1 MPQFDIRNANLSADG
16 LQAIKDRIGFVPFV
30 YDTGYP
36 VLGVYVDNDPVPSG
50 STIFAESVGGRVPFD
65 PDFHDGVR
73 GNLVVGYGHTYNNE
87 GSIHRGSESL
97 FWDFYGHYSNDTFR
111 INNVDYS
118 FPIQRGD
125 TYATSDSGGNWVDGN
140 GDVQTS
146 GIRIAYTGND
156 SSNSNMRFSESLAST
171 LLAEDVVG
179 YVNKVIAIF
188 DDEDDDGNLLYAD
201 CFPYDTDLAQQH
213 FDMMVLVCYQIGKEA
228 FDASYFVYQYKQVD
242 GTAVT
247 SEADLDAYNNAGY
260 ALMFLGSKPSPA
272 DYPSGV
278 DPNNLKVVYNPI
290 VVNGVKVTWK
300 SKLLWDD
307 AMVKARQGDI
317 EELLEPNNDLQW
329 YYDAQLAQWVNAPL
343 DPRKNSQWYQGE
355 PIPEDFFMA
364 RPNAPAWVDI
374 VYSTL
379 PTGIVANTILELL
392 EQGREDEIPLYYTG
406 DASIYDTDPGN
417 ANYWEE
423 DPFYQKYYS
432 ALWQLNNRWYEGNQT
447 YLAIRPSSTNG
458 AAIVA
463 QGDGAVPPFI
473 LGLDNGEG
481 ELQVWI
487 TSNYAESNIDPIT
500 RVDDTIY
507 DIAEGI
513 KLGDRANGQWVHR
526 AITRKGNT
534 WKTWENGVKVSE
546 WNSETTVKRVT
557 RDAKTGGTD
566 SKASL
571 HLSIGRGQQADYFKG
586 YIDGLKFTKGE
597 SLYDA
602 DFDVPTSAP
611 TIDQTANLYK
621 GNHNLESAFSAIK
634 KVMSQLETEY
644 RINTNGT
651 LDAGLPENVFV
662 GHGTDTPTAIIVRD
676 SQGEDPGITGL
687 NPDALT
693 TQFEAEDWV
702 AGVEYIE
709 NAGSDGENIDLYER
723 FLTEVPYYDLFGNP
737 LERVAYVA
745 ETEVSSNM
753 APKRAEA
760 FLEEFT
766 RIKKSLSLSLEYYD
780 VKGDFEV
787 GDNIF
792 VYDPEI
798 GFVDTPTKA
807 VADGRSEPYEQIWQ
821 GQFINPEK
829 IRIVGITYP
838 IEETFGVYLRKVVSA
853 SPFVVRYYDL
863 NDYIEFEAGNTQLE
877 VGEIG
882 KQIGDDLRFSSQI
895 SGAATGDKMYKPNKV
910 IDPDDPAN
918 EGIRLTTGFETDA
931 LGTQRSIIFL
941 EWLVPRNS
949 DETLITNGL
958 QYEITVQPVNPV
970 LGGTEHYFINWGNT
984 TFTIQDLLQAT
995 DYKVG
1000 VQAITTGASS
1010 GFVYETITT
1019 AVDTG
1024 TPPTPDEATTLASLQ
1039 GAIQVIHRLGA
1050 ATDAQGNPLA
1060 TVVDFTL
1067 PSDLSHLNVYGS
1079 TTSGFTVGES
1089 SLIGKVPADASM
1101 LRLGIPAVTT
1111 LKGDSLDSADTM
1123 FFRFTA
1129 VDLAGNESDASPEQQ
1144 KSANLVLT
1152 ENIDDAAITT
1162 AKIRNLSVDTAK
1174 IANAAITNAKIG
1186 NLIESDNYSLGTSGW
1201 TIRKQDT
1208 GYPNGYAEFN
1218 DAVFRGNITATSGD
1232 IGGWTIASDKL
1243 SADDGNSNSME
1254 IDGANA
1260 YIQAN
1265 YTAGSAGFKLNAD
1278 GSVEF
1283 NDGTFRGDLSAGT
1296 ISIGSGNAV
1305 FNVDSNGNMWLGHAN
1320 YGDAPFTVSNS
1331 GVLFASGATITG
1343 TMTIN
1348 AGSVHIG

>member
-1 MPQFDIRNANLSADG
+1 MPQFDLANANLSTDG
-16 LQAIKDRIGFVPFV
+16 LAAVKSRIGFVPFV

-36 VLGVYVDNDPVPSG
+36 VRGVYIDNDPVPSG
-50 STIFAESVGGRVPFD
+50 STPFAEGVGGRVPFD
-65 PDFHDGVR
+65 PEFHDGVR
-73 GNLVVGYGHTYNNE
+73 GNLVVGYGHTYLNE
-87 GSIHRGSESL
+87 GAVHRGSDSL
-97 FWDFYGHYSNDTFR
+97 YYDFYGLYTDDTFT
-111 INNVDYS
+111 INTVDYS
-118 FPIQRGD
+118 FPIQTGS
-125 TYATSDSGGNWVDGN
+125 TYATSNSGGNYLDVN
-140 GDVQTS
+140 SAVQTT
-146 GIRIAYTGND
+146 GIRVAYTGND
-156 SSNSNMRFSESLAST
+156 NANNNMRFSESLAST
-171 LLAEDVVG
+171 LLSEDLVG
-179 YVNKVIAIF
+179 YIAKVKSVFNSYKDA
-188 DDEDDDGNLLYAD
+188 
-201 CFPYDTDLAQQH
+201 FPYDNTLAQKH
-213 FDMMVLVCYQIGKEA
+213 FDMMVLVCFQIGKEA
-228 FDASYFVYQYKQVD
+228 FSNSFFVHLYKQVD
-242 GTAVT
+242 GTSVT
-247 SEADLDAYNNAGY
+247 QSSDLTAYNDSGY
-260 ALMFLGSKPSPA
+260 ALMFLGAKPSPA

-278 DPNNLKVVYNPI
+278 DPNNLKTVYEPV

-300 SKLLWDD
+300 SAMIWDD
-307 AMVKARQGDI
+307 AMIKARREDI
-317 EELLEPNNDLQW
+317 DDLLGSNSSINPS
-329 YYDAQLAQWVNAPL
+329 ATPL
-343 DPRKNSQWYQGE
+343 DPRTNSQWYQG
-355 PIPEDFFMA
+355 PAIIEDFFMA
-364 RPNAPAWVDI
+364 RPNAPQWVDI

-379 PTGIVANTILELL
+379 PTGSVSNTILELL
-392 EQGREDEIPLYYTG
+392 SQGRQDEIPLYYTG
-406 DASIYDTDPGN
+406 DASIYDTSEGP
-417 ANYWEE
+417 ANYWEDE
-423 DPFYQKYYS
+423 PLYQKYFS
-432 ALWQLNNRWYEGNQT
+432 LIWQINNRWYKGDQT
-447 YLAIRPSSTNG
+447 FINVRPATTNG
-458 AAIVA
+458 PAVAA
-463 QGDGAVPPFI
+463 QGDGSIPPYIFGLNDGTGR
-473 LGLDNGEG
+473 LG
-481 ELQVWI
+481 VYI
-487 TSNYAESNIDPIT
+487 TGHYAESNIDGIT
-500 RVDDTIY
+500 GVDSTIWN
-507 DIAEGI
+507 IANNK
-513 KLGDRANGQWVHR
+513 KLGDVPSTNQWVHR
-526 AITRKGNT
+526 AITRKGNKFT
-534 WKTWENGVKVSE
+534 TWENGVKVDE
-546 WNSETTVKRVT
+546 WFSDKVIKRNT

-566 SKASL
+566 EKASL
-571 HLSIGRGQQADYFKG
+571 KLSIGRSQQADYFKG
-586 YIDGLKFTKGE
+586 YIDGLRITKGE
-597 SLYDA
+597 ALYDA
-602 DFDVPTSAP
+602 SFTPDTTP
-611 TIDQTANLYK
+611 TIQTTVNNYT
-621 GNHNLESAFSAIK
+621 GNHNVESAYSAIK
-634 KVMSQLETEY
+634 KVMSQLEAEY

-651 LDAGLPENVFV
+651 LDSGLPESIFV
-662 GHGTDTPTAIIVRD
+662 GHGTNEPTAIIVRD
-676 SQGEDPGITGL
+676 SGGEDPAIIGL

-702 AGVEYIE
+702 AGVEYLE
-709 NAGSDGENIDLYER
+709 NVGSDGEHMDSYER
-723 FLTEVPYYDLFGNP
+723 FLTNVPYYDLFGNP
-737 LERVAYVA
+737 LERVAYV
-745 ETEVSSNM
+745 TESEVTSNM

-760 FLEEFT
+760 FLDEFT

-787 GDNIF
+787 GDNIY

-798 GFVDTPTKA
+798 GFVDDNTKA
-807 VADGRSEPYEQIWQ
+807 IADGRSEPYETIWQ

-838 IEETFGVYLRKVVSA
+838 IEDTFGVYLRKVVSTNPY
-853 SPFVVRYYDL
+853 SVRYYDL
-863 NDYIEFEAGNTQLE
+863 CDYVEFETGNTTLE

-895 SGAATGDKMYKPNKV
+895 SGAFTGEKQYKPGKV
-910 IDPDDPAN
+910 LDPDDTDN
-918 EGIRLTTGFETDA
+918 EGIRTTTGFETDA
-931 LGTQRSIIFL
+931 LGTQRSIIFV
-941 EWLVPRNS
+941 EWLVPRN
-949 DETLITNGL
+949 DDGTIINNGL
-958 QYEITVQPVNPV
+958 QYEITVQPLNPA

-995 DYKVG
+995 SYKVG

-1060 TVVDFTL
+1060 SVVDFTL

-1129 VDLAGNESDASPEQQ
+1129 VDLAGNESAASPEQQ

>member
-1 MPQFDIRNANLSADG
+1 MPQFDLANANISTDG
-16 LQAIKDRIGFVPFV
+16 LQAVKDRIGFVPFV

-36 VLGVYVDNDPVPSG
+36 VKGVYVDNDPVPSG

-87 GSIHRGSESL
+87 GAMHRGSDSL
-97 FWDFYGHYSNDTFR
+97 YYDFYGLYVNDTFT
-111 INNVDYS
+111 INTVDYS
-118 FPIQRGD
+118 FPIQVGD
-125 TYATSDSGGNWVDGN
+125 TYATSDSGGNYLDSGGN
-140 GDVQTS
+140 VVTR
-146 GIRIAYTGND
+146 GIRVSYTGDD
-156 SSNSNMRFSESLAST
+156 STNSNMRFSESLAST
-171 LLAEDVVG
+171 LLGEDLVG
-179 YVNKVIAIF
+179 YKNKVIDIF
-188 DDEDDDGNLLYAD
+188 DGYEDS
-201 CFPYDTDLAQQH
+201 FPYDNTLAQQH
-213 FDMMVLVCYQIGKEA
+213 FDMMVLVCFQIGKEA
-228 FDASYFVYQYKQVD
+228 FSNSFFVYQYKQVD

-247 SEADLDAYNNAGY
+247 SSSDLSAYDDAGY
-260 ALMFLGSKPSPA
+260 ALMFLGAKPSPA
-272 DYPSGV
+272 DYPSGT
-278 DPNNLKVVYNPI
+278 DPNNLKVAYDPI
-290 VVNGVKVTWK
+290 VVNGVKVTWE
-300 SKLLWDD
+300 SKLIWDE
-307 AMVKARQGDI
+307 AMVKARQADI
-317 EELLEPNNDLQW
+317 DDLLGANSN
-329 YYDAQLAQWVNAPL
+329 VNPTATPL
-343 DPRKNSQWYQGE
+343 DPRTNSQWYQGP
-355 PIPEDFFMA
+355 PIPQDFFMA
-364 RPNAPAWVDI
+364 RPNAPQWVDVI
-374 VYSTL
+374 TSTL
-379 PTGIVANTILELL
+379 PTGSVSNTILALPAAGL
-392 EQGREDEIPLYYTG
+392 EDQIPLYYTG

-432 ALWQLNNRWYEGNQT
+432 LVWQIHNRWYKGNQT
-447 YLAIRPSSTNG
+447 YLNVRPATTNG
-458 AAIVA
+458 PAIAA
-463 QGDGAVPPFI
+463 QGDGAVPPYI
-473 LGLDNGEG
+473 LGLDNGSG
-481 ELQVWI
+481 ELQVWM
-487 TSNYAESNIDPIT
+487 TSNYAESTIDGIT
-500 RVDDTIY
+500 GIDSTIW
-507 DIAEGI
+507 DIAEGV

-526 AITRKGNT
+526 AITRKGNKFT
-534 WKTWENGVKVSE
+534 TWENGTKVSE
-546 WNSETTVKRVT
+546 WNSDKNIKRTT
-557 RDAKTGGTD
+557 RDAKTGGD
-566 SKASL
+566 QRASMN
-571 HLSIGRGQQADYFKG
+571 LSIGRSQQADYFKG

-597 SLYDA
+597 ALYTA
-602 DFDVPTSAP
+602 NFTPSTSAP
-611 TIDQTANLYK
+611 DIDETVNNYT
-621 GNHNLESAFSAIK
+621 GNHNLESAYSAIK
-634 KVMSQLETEY
+634 KVMSQMETEY
-644 RINTNGT
+644 KINTNGL
-651 LDAGLPENVFV
+651 LDAGLPENIFI
-662 GHGTDTPTAIIVRD
+662 GHGDNIPTAIIVRD
-676 SQGEDPGITGL
+676 SSGEDPAIVGL

-709 NAGSDGENIDLYER
+709 NVGSDGENIDLIER
-723 FLTEVPYYDLFGNP
+723 FLTDVPYYDLFGDP
-737 LERVAYVA
+737 LQRIAYVS
-745 ETEVSSNM
+745 ESEVSKNL
-753 APKRAEA
+753 APKRASA
-760 FLEEFT
+760 FLDEFT

-780 VKGDFEV
+780 IKGDFEV

-798 GFVDTPTKA
+798 GFVDDLTKA
-807 VADGRSEPYEQIWQ
+807 IADGRTEPYEQIWQ
-821 GQFINPEK
+821 GQYINPEK

-838 IEETFGVYLRKVVSA
+838 IEDTFGVYLRKVVSR
-853 SPFVVRYYDL
+853 SPYAVKYYDL
-863 NDYIEFEAGNTQLE
+863 NDYVVWESGNTQLE

-895 SGAATGDKMYKPNKV
+895 SGAATGDKLYKPNKV
-910 IDPDDPAN
+910 LDPDDPDN

-931 LGTQRSIIFL
+931 LGTQRSIIFV

-949 DETLITNGL
+949 DGTLITNGL
-958 QYEITVQPVNPV
+958 QYEITVQPVNPA

-984 TFTIQDLLQAT
+984 TFTVQDLLQAT

-1000 VQAITTGASS
+1000 VQAITTGSAS
-1010 GFVYETITT
+1010 GFVFETITT

-1024 TPPTPDEATTLASLQ
+1024 TPPTPDEATTLATIV
-1039 GAIQVIHRLGA
+1039 GAVQVIHRLGA
-1050 ATDAQGNPLA
+1050 ATDAQGNPLGA
-1060 TVVDFTL
+1060 ITDFSL

-1111 LKGDSLDSADTM
+1111 LKGESLDSADTM

-1144 KSANLVLT
+1144 ASASLVLT
-1152 ENIDDAAITT
+1152 ANIDDAAITT
-1162 AKIRNLSVDTAK
+1162 AKIRNLAVDTAK

-1186 NLIESDNYSLGTSGW
+1186 NLIESDNYSAGTSGW

-1218 DAVFRGNITATSGD
+1218 DAVFRGNVTATTGN

-1254 IDGANA
+1254 IDGGNA

-1265 YTAGSAGFKLNAD
+1265 YTQGSAGFKLNAD

-1331 GVLFASGATITG
+1331 GVLTASGATIAG
-1343 TMTIN
+1343 TLNIN